1 MLLPARRLVQILVAV
16 LVASCAHAPDA
27 APTAPVQGA
36 EAAKAEEAAKAGDPK
51 PDFNVIGSFD
61 VRVVVIEFTDLQCPY
76 CAHFAN
82 HVFPRLKAAYVDT
95 GKIRYVSR
103 DLPLPMHAH
112 AVTAAVAARC
122 AGEQD
127 RYWEYRHAV
136 FADQQRIG
144 AEPWDDFAKAMGL
157 DLGRFDACRRDGR
170 QLKAVRADAQFALY
184 QGLSSTPSF
193 ALGRL
198 VNGEF
203 VLAEKFSGAKT
214 YEAFAARIDALL
226 AN

>member
-1 MLLPARRLVQILVAV
+1 MLLPARRLVQILVAA
-16 LVASCAHAPDA
+16 LFASCAHAPIG
-27 APTAPVQGA
+27 TAPSPAARSSEVSTTA
-36 EAAKAEEAAKAGDPK
+36 EAK

-61 VRVVVIEFTDLQCPY
+61 VRVVLIEFTDLQCPY
-76 CAHFAN
+76 CAQFAN
-82 HVFPRLKAAYVDT
+82 QVFPRLKAAYVDT

-103 DLPLPMHAH
+103 DLPLPRHAY
-112 AVTAAVAARC
+112 AETAAVATRC

-127 RYWEYRHAV
+127 RYWEYRHTV
-136 FADQQRIG
+136 FANQQRIG
-144 AEPWDDFAKAMGL
+144 SEPWADFAKALGL

-170 QLKAVRADAQFALY
+170 QLDAVRADTQFAMSR
-184 QGLSSTPSF
+184 GLASTPSF

-203 VLAEKFSGAKT
+203 VLAEKFSGAGS

-226 AN
+226 AK

>member
-1 MLLPARRLVQILVAV
+1 MLLPVRRLVQILIAA
-16 LVASCAHAPDA
+16 LVASCAHAPPGAPQSQA
-27 APTAPVQGA
+27 AQVA
-36 EAAKAEEAAKAGDPK
+36 EAQAK
-51 PDFNVIGSFD
+51 PDFNVIGSYD

-82 HVFPRLKAAYVDT
+82 QVFPRVKARYVDT

-112 AVTAAVAARC
+112 AETAAVAARC
-122 AGEQD
+122 AGEQG
-127 RYWEYRHAV
+127 RFWEYRDAV
-136 FADQQRIG
+136 IADQQRIG
-144 AEPWDDFAKAMGL
+144 AEPWDEFAKTLGL
-157 DLGRFDACRRDGR
+157 DLERFEACRRDGR
-170 QLKAVRADAQFALY
+170 QLEAVRADAQFALSH
-184 QGLSSTPSF
+184 GLSSTPSF

-203 VLAEKFSGAKT
+203 VLAEKFSGSGS

-226 AN
+226 AQ

>member
-1 MLLPARRLVQILVAV
+1 MLLPSRRLVQILVAAF
-16 LVASCAHAPDA
+16 VASCAHAPGA
-27 APTAPVQGA
+27 ATSPAARSSEAATAA
-36 EAAKAEEAAKAGDPK
+36 EAK
-51 PDFNVIGSFD
+51 PDFNVIGPFD

-82 HVFPRLKAAYVDT
+82 QVFPRLKAAYVDT

-112 AVTAAVAARC
+112 AETAAVAARC

-144 AEPWDDFAKAMGL
+144 AEPWKDFAKTLGL
-157 DLGRFDACRRDGR
+157 DLGRFDACRRDGQ
-170 QLKAVRADAQFALY
+170 QLEAVRADAQFALS

-203 VLAEKFSGAKT
+203 VLAEKFSGAGT

-226 AN
+226 AQ

>member
-1 MLLPARRLVQILVAV
+1 V
-16 LVASCAHAPDA
+16 SCTHSPSGAAPRPGA
-27 APTAPVQGA
+27 APT
-36 EAAKAEEAAKAGDPK
+36 EAATATQDG
-51 PDFNVIGSFD
+51 PDFNVIGSFN

-82 HVFPRLKAAYVDT
+82 QVFPRLKSAYVDT
-95 GKIRYVSR
+95 GRIRYVSR
-103 DLPLPMHAH
+103 DLPLRMHAH
-112 AVTAAVAARC
+112 AETAAVAARC
-122 AGEQD
+122 AGEQG

-144 AEPWDDFAKAMGL
+144 AEPWEDFAKALGL

-170 QLKAVRADAQFALY
+170 QLEAVRADAKFALS
-184 QGLSSTPSF
+184 QGLASTPSF

-203 VLAEKFSGAKT
+203 VLAEKFSGAET

-226 AN
+226 AE

>member
-1 MLLPARRLVQILVAV
+1 MLLPARRLVQILVAAF
-16 LVASCAHAPDA
+16 LASCAHAPPGAAASRA
-27 APTAPVQGA
+27 APSSEAATAA
-36 EAAKAEEAAKAGDPK
+36 EAK
-51 PDFNVIGSFD
+51 PDFNVIGSFN

-82 HVFPRLKAAYVDT
+82 QVFPRLKAAYVDT

-103 DLPLPMHAH
+103 DLPLRMHAH
-112 AVTAAVAARC
+112 AEGAAVAARC

-144 AEPWDDFAKAMGL
+144 ADPWDDYAKALGL

-170 QLKAVRADAQFALY
+170 QLEAVRADARFALS
-184 QGLSSTPSF
+184 QGLASTPSF

-203 VLAEKFSGAKT
+203 VLAEKFSGAGT

-226 AN
+226 AQ

>member
-1 MLLPARRLVQILVAV
+1 MLLPARFLVQILIAAF
-16 LVASCAHAPDA
+16 VASCTHAPSGA
-27 APTAPVQGA
+27 APSPAAPVP
-36 EAAKAEEAAKAGDPK
+36 EAATATEAK

-82 HVFPRLKAAYVDT
+82 QVFPRLKAAYVDT

-103 DLPLPMHAH
+103 DLPLRMHAH
-112 AVTAAVAARC
+112 AETAAVAARC

-144 AEPWDDFAKAMGL
+144 AEPWDAYAKALGL
-157 DLGRFDACRRDGR
+157 DLGRFDACRRDGH
-170 QLKAVRADAQFALY
+170 QLEAVRADARFALS
-184 QGLSSTPSF
+184 QGLASTPSF

-203 VLAEKFSGAKT
+203 VLAEKFSGAGT
-214 YEAFAARIDALL
+214 YEAFAARIDAVL
-226 AN
+226 AQ